1 MKLCVY
7 SIFDVKAGV
16 FNTPFFQVNDQVA
29 KRAFSDLVNDPQSML
44 FKHPEDFT
52 LWRLGEFDDQLGDF
66 EETKDHA
73 REVVCNALIMKV
85 QDENQETVR

>member
-7 SIFDVKAGV
+7 SVFDVKSGI
-16 FNTPFFQVNDQVA
+16 FNTPFFQINDNVA
-29 KRAFSDLVNDPQSML
+29 RRSFMDLVNDPQSL
-44 FKHPEDFT
+44 LYKHPEDFT

-66 EETKDHA
+66 EETEAHA
-73 REVVCNALIMKV
+73 REVICNAITMKV